1 MRVSR
6 CPQAAILRCATAAE
20 PALLLSAEGLDIHVW
35 QLGSALDRQN
45 QVSWHCACLNVHSC
59 MCNLLGPC
67 AMLGLGGLSIYV
79 WQLGFAL
86 IKHWLQPHGTE
97 RVEVSNPCITRRLQ
111 V

>member
-6 CPQAAILRCATAAE
+6 CPQPAILRCATAAE
-20 PALLLSAEGLDIHVW
+20 PVLLLSAEGLDIHVW

-45 QVSWHCACLNVHSC
+45 QVRGHCTCLNVRSC

-67 AMLGLGGLSIYV
+67 AMLGTDGRSIYV

-86 IKHWLQPHGTE
+86 IEHWLHH
-97 RVEVSNPCITRRLQ
+97 L
-111 V
+111 